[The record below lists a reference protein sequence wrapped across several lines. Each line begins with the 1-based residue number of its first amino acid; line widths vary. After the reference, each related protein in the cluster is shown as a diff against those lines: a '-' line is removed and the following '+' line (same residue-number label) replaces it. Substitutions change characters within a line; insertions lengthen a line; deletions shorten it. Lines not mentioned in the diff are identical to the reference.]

1 MGATRERRSST
12 RRRVRVFALVVI
24 ALGVLAGACGP
35 YDNAPAPGCPA
46 GPSDTIITT
55 IFNRTNSD
63 RAAHGLGALVWN
75 PRLACLSTQWSQYMA
90 GAHDFRH
97 RDLAAAIASPG
108 YEDYATLGENILVA
122 PGSVDGNQMEN
133 AWLSSP
139 GHYANIMG
147 NYDSIG
153 IGYARGD
160 DGRIWVTAN
169 FARHF

>member
-1 MGATRERRSST
+1 VLA
-12 RRRVRVFALVVI
+12 AAVV
-24 ALGVLAGACGP
+24 ALGILVSACGP

-46 GPSDTIITT
+46 GPSDATVTMV
-55 IFNRTNSD
+55 FNRTNGD

-75 PRLACLSTQWSQYMA
+75 PRLACLATEWSGYMA
-90 GAHDFRH
+90 GTHDFRH
-97 RDLAAAIASPG
+97 RDLNAAIASPG
-108 YEDYATLGENILVA
+108 YEDYASLGENILVG
-122 PGSVDGNQMEN
+122 PGNIDGNQMQN
-133 AWLSSP
+133 AWLTSP

-147 NYDSIG
+147 NYDSVG